1 MAFGRVAG
9 RPARLAAGALVI
21 ALGTAG
27 LAACAS
33 NPNARTMQSQESDGG
48 GFSLFRR
55 KPAVTQTAATG
66 IGVNAY
72 LWRASLDTLSF
83 MPMQSFDPF
92 GGLIITDWYTNP
104 EQPNERF
111 KATVYVLD
119 TRLRADGINVAIHR
133 QQRQGAEWVDAAT
146 SPTTE
151 EAIENAILTRAR
163 QIRTSG
169 R

>member
-21 ALGTAG
+21 ALSTAG
-27 LAACAS
+27 LMACAS
-33 NPNARTMQSQESDGG
+33 NESARTMQSQESDGG
-48 GFSLFRR
+48 GFSLFR
-55 KPAVTQTAATG
+55 KSPAAQASSNA

-83 MPMQSFDPF
+83 MPLQSFDPF

-133 QQRQGAEWVDAAT
+133 QQRQGADWIDVAT
-146 SPTTE
+146 TPTTE